1 MTYFLGCDLMDMYNI
16 RRLSLAMQPR
26 KNGSNKESNERGE
39 RMKTKR
45 GSWFRQRFRQR
56 CRGKALHVRLV
67 RIAFTRSARPEAVSP
82 VLPPDLH
89 LLPGQASE
97 PGNRLHLLHG
107 QEGQVVEPPGEQ
119 GHCVPAVGTTGSPN
133 VSLTLSPEGEFR

>member
-26 KNGSNKESNERGE
+26 KNGSNKESDERGE

-56 CRGKALHVRLV
+56 RRGKALHVRLV
-67 RIAFTRSARPEAVSP
+67 RIAFTRSTRPEAVSP

-119 GHCVPAVGTTGSPN
+119 GHRVAAVRTTGSPS
-133 VSLTLSPEGEFR
+133 VSLALRPERELR

>member
-26 KNGSNKESNERGE
+26 KNRSNKESNERGE

-56 CRGKALHVRLV
+56 RRGKALHVRLV
-67 RIAFTRSARPEAVSP
+67 RIAFTGSARPEAVSP

-133 VSLTLSPEGEFR
+133 VSLTLSPEREFR